1 MGPNVIQ
8 YYSIV
13 DYLVLVFLC
22 ISVHVTFTFFNNK
35 KPPGD
40 DK

>member
-1 MGPNVIQ
+1 MGPNIIQ

-13 DYLVLVFLC
+13 DYLVLVVLC
-22 ISVHVTFTFFNNK
+22 IGVHVTFTTFFNR